1 MLQDNFRAIL
11 GINYGIAAAAA
22 AAGEMAFNSEWPHG

>member
-22 AAGEMAFNSEWPHG
+22 GEMAFNSEWPHG

>member
-22 AAGEMAFNSEWPHG
+22 AGEMAFNSEWPHG